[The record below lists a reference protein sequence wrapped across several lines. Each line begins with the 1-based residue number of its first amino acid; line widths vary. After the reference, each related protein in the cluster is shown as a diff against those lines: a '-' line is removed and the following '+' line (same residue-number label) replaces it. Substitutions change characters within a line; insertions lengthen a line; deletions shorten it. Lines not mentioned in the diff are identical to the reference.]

1 LCWVG
6 SRVQVQRRLDIDA
19 QIYINLYIERE
30 RERDLVKKDLERV
43 MEMGLGREMKQL
55 HGMERKALLEKRLD
69 WKDFR
74 E

>member
-1 LCWVG
+1 
-6 SRVQVQRRLDIDA
+6 
-19 QIYINLYIERE
+19 
-30 RERDLVKKDLERV
+30 LVKKDLERV